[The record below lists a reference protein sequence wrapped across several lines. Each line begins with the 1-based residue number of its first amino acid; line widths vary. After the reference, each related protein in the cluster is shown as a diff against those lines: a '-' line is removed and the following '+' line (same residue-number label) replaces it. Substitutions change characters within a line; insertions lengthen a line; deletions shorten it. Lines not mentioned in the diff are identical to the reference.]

1 MAEESGGVWSKR
13 RSGGGGTK
21 TKRRPGCG
29 PAETMR
35 FGGGAACHPCNNG
48 RVFRRRRRGLQ
59 VATARWICSGDATA
73 RAGPSVVQGSRACQ
87 GGNGGGTV
95 HGTTTA
101 RVRAKRAR
109 AACARAPSATR
120 PQRGVATAWRGKG
133 GTGLVGSVLAA
144 AMARPRYTGGG
155 TRRRA
160 KPKPGPWVRVH
171 ERDARCAW
179 HGHNEA
185 DGHSG

>member
-1 MAEESGGVWSKR
+1 ML
-13 RSGGGGTK
+13 
-21 TKRRPGCG
+21 
-29 PAETMR
+29 
-35 FGGGAACHPCNNG
+35 
-48 RVFRRRRRGLQ
+48 RRGPVLAWCRAHVRAR
-59 VATARWICSGDATA
+59 VAMAAAWCV
-73 RAGPSVVQGSRACQ
+73 RAGSAC
-87 GGNGGGTV
+87 
-95 HGTTTA
+95 GTTTA

-144 AMARPRYTGGG
+144 AAARPRHTSGG
-155 TRRRA
+155 TRCRA